1 MVIVRLKPYL
11 RACAA
16 MGLVEANMRAIEL
29 HVAGAPD
36 AHPMI
41 RGLRGVRKAR
51 VALPGRG
58 KRGGARVVYYLSVPR
73 AVLFMLTAYP
83 KNEQDDLTSNQRRA
97 ILLALES
104 IKEVQS

>member
-41 RGLRGVRKAR
+41 SGLRGARKAR

-73 AVLFMLTAYP
+73 TALFMLNRLSQERARRS
-83 KNEQDDLTSNQRRA
+83 DQRPA
-97 ILLALES
+97 PGHFGGAG
-104 IKEVQS
+104 KH